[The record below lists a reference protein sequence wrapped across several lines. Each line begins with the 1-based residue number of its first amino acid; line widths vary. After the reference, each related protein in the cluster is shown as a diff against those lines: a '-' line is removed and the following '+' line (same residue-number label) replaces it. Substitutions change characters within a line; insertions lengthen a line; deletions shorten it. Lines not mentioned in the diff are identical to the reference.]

1 MPLITERE
9 EVLKIYAEA
18 GKRKWV
24 IPTFCSENLTSTE
37 AILAAVKEYGDGR
50 GIEELPVTIAIT
62 NLYEHRS
69 QSTNYT
75 HSGKWNIGLKL
86 FLSDLKILCGEDSP
100 YGKLKVMVHLDHISP
115 LLDRELLSWD
125 MKMFSSIMFDA
136 SHLPFQ
142 ENIEATAEFVSERGN
157 EIVIEGACD
166 EIIDA
171 GGGLVNKLTS
181 PEKAEEYFR
190 KTNVNFMVANL
201 GTEHRAGVADLKYH
215 GAMAREIKKLVGPRL
230 VLHGCSSVSS
240 EQVKNLYD
248 DGVCKVNIWTALER
262 DSSPVLLRDMLLNA
276 AKITGPARAAEL
288 YQERLLADR
297 ADLLSKVSLS
307 HFTTSYRQNII
318 FEEMKKVVRNFL
330 DLWYV

>member
-1 MPLITERE
+1 MPLITEKE
-9 EVLKIYAEA
+9 EVLKIYQEA

-24 IPTFCSENLTSTE
+24 IPAFCSENLTSTE
-37 AILAAVKEYGDGR
+37 AILAAVKDYGDGK

-69 QSTNYT
+69 QSMNYT
-75 HSGKWNIGLKL
+75 HSGRWNIGLKL
-86 FLSDLKILCGEDSP
+86 FLSDLKILCGEDST
-100 YGKLKVMVHLDHISP
+100 YSKLKVMVHLDHISP
-115 LLDRELLSWD
+115 LLDRELLYWD

-190 KTNVNFMVANL
+190 KTNVDFMVVNL

-215 GAMAREIKKLVGPRL
+215 GDTARKIKKLAGCGL

-262 DSSPVLLRDMLLNA
+262 DSSPALLKDMLLNA

-307 HFTTSYRQNII
+307 HFTTSYRQKII
-318 FEEMKKVVRNFL
+318 FEEMKKVVRSFL